1 MADAEK
7 PESISPKMTN
17 LDANQKGTLVPDEWR
32 GRDGTPVSC
41 TEKIKVL
48 NENILE
54 IREMCQEA
62 LEDAVLMGCDEQ
74 QVRSV
79 LAALVAELDAPFED

>member
-1 MADAEK
+1 MVDHKTGSDDAPAEIL
-7 PESISPKMTN
+7 PTW
-17 LDANQKGTLVPDEWR
+17 LAPD
-32 GRDGTPVSC
+32 GAPVAC
-41 TEKIKVL
+41 VEKIKVL

-74 QVRSV
+74 QTREVLLRLVRS
-79 LAALVAELDAPFED
+79 LEEPFKD